1 MLSLVLAFGH
11 LQSLFMILIFDTY
24 SSNFD
29 ENTLF
34 KSCRRICIEVIIL
47 IDLFK
52 FCSQTVWF
60 FRRPLYYRK
69 HNNKTQ
75 QIWGKSFKIIS
86 SVTFAR
92 LSCPLKQSYW
102 DSKDWLSFLK
112 RSTFSA
118 NLLYSVRSPDIQ
130 GKRNYKWWTAKDMG
144 SNFKNENFNFF
155 DIWKQLNITQSQN
168 MMRTFYKMFLNL
180 PKFHPSWHFWL
191 MAHDYIK
198 CQAYLLNDN
207 FICEE

>member
-1 MLSLVLAFGH
+1 MLMISTYLTNEMLSLVLAFTH
-11 LQSLFMILIFDTY
+11 LQSLFMILIFD
-24 SSNFD
+24 
-29 ENTLF
+29 TLF
-34 KSCRRICIEVIIL
+34 KSCRRICIEVIL
-47 IDLFK
+47 LVDLFE
-52 FCSQTVWF
+52 FCSQSVWF
-60 FRRPLYYRK
+60 FWRPLYYRK

-130 GKRNYKWWTAKDMG
+130 GKRNYKCWTAKDMG
-144 SNFKNENFNFF
+144 SNFKNENFNF
-155 DIWKQLNITQSQN
+155 L
-168 MMRTFYKMFLNL
+168 TFGN
-180 PKFHPSWHFWL
+180 
-191 MAHDYIK
+191 
-198 CQAYLLNDN
+198 N
-207 FICEE
+207 